1 LLKLIGLRARAGG
14 RQMVRGL
21 KTPRGTLLFL
31 GGCALVVLWLGPAFL
46 MAATHQRIVDPQTT
60 RMGIPAVLLLM
71 SLLTIVNS
79 GGDKAVYFSPGEVNF
94 LLGGPFT
101 RRELL
106 AYKLLFSVLGSA
118 CSALI
123 FATAFL
129 VYFQSWLAA
138 YIGSFL
144 ALGLMQLLSMSCLLV
159 AQSVGERAYSRSRK
173 VLLAVLGGAFV
184 LVIAWAL
191 NTNGRDLANLLGL
204 IREST
209 AGRVLF
215 AVFDVYGQVMTADRL
230 YPELLV
236 WGGLALTINC
246 ALAVFVMYLDA
257 DYVEASVIHSQK
269 QYERLQRVRRG
280 GLAGWSGYKAKKIRF
295 APCPWFGGTG
305 PIAWRQFVSAV
316 RSARGLLIILV
327 ILAVVVA
334 PALVLSRSGKGMMA
348 VLGVIGWMGVFLTQR
363 ITFDF
368 RGDLDHMDV
377 LKSLPLHPA
386 SIVLGELITPLLVL
400 TLLQLLIVT
409 VAVATG
415 RLEAYMLVLGAV
427 VLLPVNFILFEI
439 ENLLFLLFPSRQMT
453 GRPTDFQ
460 FFGRVMLMLFAK
472 VVLLLITAGLVGGT
486 GFLVY
491 LIVGRLGI
499 AAIGA
504 GAGMLVAIAVALVP
518 CVAYAFRRF
527 DLSTETPP

>member
-1 LLKLIGLRARAGG
+1 
-14 RQMVRGL
+14 MVRGF
-21 KTPRGTLLFL
+21 KTPRGALLFL
-31 GGCALVVLWLGPAFL
+31 VGCAMVALWMGPAFL
-46 MAATHQRIVDPQTT
+46 MVVTHQRIIDPQTT
-60 RMGIPAVLLLM
+60 RTGVPIVLLFM
-71 SLLTIVNS
+71 SVLTIVNS

-106 AYKLLFSVLGSA
+106 AYKLLFSVLGAA

-129 VYFQSWLAA
+129 SYFQSWLPA
-138 YIGSFL
+138 YIGIFL
-144 ALGLMQLLSMSCLLV
+144 ALGLMQLLSMSCLLI
-159 AQSVGERAYSRSRK
+159 AQSVGERAYSRSHK
-173 VLLAVLGGAFV
+173 MLLAVLAGLFV
-184 LVIAWAL
+184 LMVAWAL
-191 NTNGRDLANLLGL
+191 NTGGRDLTNLLGS
-204 IREST
+204 IRESGV
-209 AGRVLF
+209 GRVLF
-215 AVFDVYGQVMTADRL
+215 AVFDVYGRVMTADRF

-246 ALAVFVMYLDA
+246 ALAAFVMYLDA
-257 DYVEASVIHSQK
+257 DYVEASVINSQK

-280 GLAGWSGYKAKKIRF
+280 GLVGSSGYKAKKIRF
-295 APCPWFGGTG
+295 GTCPWFGGAG
-305 PIAWRQFVSAV
+305 PIAWRQLVSAV

-327 ILAVVVA
+327 IVSVVLA
-334 PALVLSRSGKGMMA
+334 PTLVLSRSGKGMMA
-348 VLGVIGWMGVFLTQR
+348 VLGVIGWMGMFLTQR

-377 LKSLPLHPA
+377 LKSLPLRPA
-386 SIVLGELITPLLVL
+386 SIVLGELITPILVL
-400 TLLQLLIVT
+400 TLLQLLIVA

-415 RLEAYMLVLGAV
+415 RLEVYMLGLGAV

-472 VVLLLITAGLVGGT
+472 VVLLLIVAGLVAGA

-491 LIVGRLGI
+491 LIVGRVGI

-504 GAGMLVAIAVALVP
+504 GSGVLVAISVALVP

-527 DLSTETPP
+527 DLSIETPP